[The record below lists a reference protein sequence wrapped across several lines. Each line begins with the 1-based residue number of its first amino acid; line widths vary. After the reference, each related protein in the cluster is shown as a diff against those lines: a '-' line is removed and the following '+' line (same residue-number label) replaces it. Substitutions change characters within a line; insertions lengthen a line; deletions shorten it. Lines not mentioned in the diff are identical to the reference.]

1 MFNSFDFIVSSPD
14 LLDVHSNEFLAL
26 KPRQILVILRVLK
39 AITFCTL
46 CLTIVADLMF
56 IFWVELK
63 ISDDVSIKLGGTRDK
78 IIRAYGTVLAGI
90 AVLVELDMTFISR
103 NLSGLKPFIARSI
116 MLLFIASVSGVSPMI
131 GYEKRQ
137 NKKNNYNNN
146 YAYDDDDG
154 NAYNNY
160 SNSQG
165 HSISDEVPGST
176 VAFQAMTSFVL

>member
-1 MFNSFDFIVSSPD
+1 M
-14 LLDVHSNEFLAL
+14 HSNEFLAL

-78 IIRAYGTVLAGI
+78 IIRAYGSVLAGI

-137 NKKNNYNNN
+137 NKKNNN
-146 YAYDDDDG
+146 YAYDDDEG

-165 HSISDEVPGST
+165 NSISDEVPGST